1 MTTTTAPAAASPA
14 APPEAAA
21 PMKSR
26 YWAAVQYLGLVIY
39 QGFHQVEH
47 GLAVANQK
55 LGADDVRP
63 LLGGIDFEWLHL
75 GFNTMLLWGL
85 GVVLVGYGPSGRTSW
100 RATRRPYWY
109 VFLFGFAV
117 QSYHVVEHVVR
128 TVQYRGEPHEPPGIV
143 TQVLDP
149 AWFHFTIDLVVL
161 VAMTVAFLGLRVP
174 ADLRREPRKVLTSS
188 RR

>member
-1 MTTTTAPAAASPA
+1 MTTTTTTAPTAPSPA
-14 APPEAAA
+14 PREAAA

-39 QGFHQVEH
+39 QGFHQMEH
-47 GLAVANQK
+47 ALAVANQK
-55 LGADDVRP
+55 LGADDVHP

-75 GFNTMLLWGL
+75 GFNAMLLWGL
-85 GVVLVGYGPSGRTSW
+85 GVVLVGYGPSGRARW

-128 TVQYRGEPHEPPGIV
+128 TVQYRGEPHEPPGII

-149 AWFHFTIDLVVL
+149 AWFHFTINLVVL
-161 VAMTVAFLGLRVP
+161 VAMTVAFFGLRVP
-174 ADLRREPRKVLTSS
+174 ADLRRRSPAGC
-188 RR
+188 